1 MIIENKNGTNFTMY
15 LFYIIDNIYDANL
28 LYMPRHER
36 NRDSRWNSKQI
47 ELTWRPGKYSKNNIH
62 QKPEYIYKDASLH
75 YHSEW
80 KNPDDYEMTIQ
91 PRLEKTNIAIE
102 SLRDLKDT
110 MLIDRAEKKV
120 HQQLT
125 PHGR

>member
-1 MIIENKNGTNFTMY
+1 MF
-15 LFYIIDNIYDANL
+15 
-28 LYMPRHER
+28 RHER
-36 NRDSRWNSKQI
+36 NRNSKSNFTQI
-47 ELTWRPGKYSKNNIH
+47 EHTWRRPGQYSKNNIH
-62 QKPEYIYKDASLH
+62 QKPEYTYEDASLH
-75 YHSEW
+75 YHSAW

-120 HQQLT
+120 HQQVT
-125 PHGR
+125 PNGR

>member
-1 MIIENKNGTNFTMY
+1 MY
-15 LFYIIDNIYDANL
+15 LFYVIDNIYNVNL

-36 NRDSRWNSKQI
+36 NRASKLNSKQT

-91 PRLEKTNIAIE
+91 PRLEKTNIATE
-102 SLRDLKDT
+102 PLRDIT
-110 MLIDRAEKKV
+110 IIMHIRQGRKKV
-120 HQQLT
+120 DQQIWW
-125 PHGR
+125 